1 MKVLT
6 IIDEQFGDYY
16 KPQMFIGCVNCD
28 FKCAREG
35 GFDPKICQNHL
46 WKNQPLIE
54 ISPEQIIRRYLHN
67 PITSAIV
74 FGGLEPMLQKQDIFD
89 FISCLREKGNQDDVV
104 IYTGYY
110 PEELCDFIKRLKKAK
125 FQNIFF
131 KFGRFVP
138 NQKPHYDEVLKV
150 DLASD
155 NQFAQKIC

>member
-1 MKVLT
+1 
-6 IIDEQFGDYY
+6 
-16 KPQMFIGCVNCD
+16 
-28 FKCAREG
+28 
-35 GFDPKICQNHL
+35 
-46 WKNQPLIE
+46 
-54 ISPEQIIRRYLHN
+54 
-67 PITSAIV
+67 
-74 FGGLEPMLQKQDIFD
+74 MLQKQDIFD

-110 PEELCDFIKRLKKAK
+110 PEELSDFIKRLKKAK